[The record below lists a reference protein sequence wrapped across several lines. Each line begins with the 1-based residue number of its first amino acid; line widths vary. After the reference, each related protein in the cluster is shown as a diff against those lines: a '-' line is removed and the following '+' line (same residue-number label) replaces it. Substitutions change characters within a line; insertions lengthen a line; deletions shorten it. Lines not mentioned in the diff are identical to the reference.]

1 MKFYIKLIPH
11 DNSWEVNLTSEMQN
25 ITATEYFK
33 DYNLAR
39 NRIEDIQAQLEERK
53 HKAFVFLGQQNFVD
67 MDDYVMGVS
76 P

>member
-39 NRIEDIQAQLEERK
+39 NHIEHIQAQLKDRK
-53 HKAFVFLGQQNFVD
+53 HKSFVFLGQQNFVD
-67 MDDYVMGVS
+67 MDDYVMGVA